1 MKKILICSV
10 LVGATLISCT
20 EKTDVALTVFRDKQE
35 DKLLQQV
42 GEGEAAIE
50 FYRRQYGVLKERLV
64 RLRTMEILFQKQ
76 SDQAMA
82 DGKITRSSFLDQ
94 KLAMLHDRIP
104 KAERELNDFY
114 EVLERKREE
123 IRLIKD
129 ETYINTAM
137 AKTTTDLPTVSAYEK
152 RKETIDNLVES
163 LREKASRSEALLQ
176 VSLNEERMIQNETK

>member
-76 SDQAMA
+76 ADQAAA
-82 DGKITRSSFLDQ
+82 DDKNTRTFFLDQ
-94 KLAMLHDRIP
+94 KLAMLRDRIP
-104 KAERELNDFY
+104 VAEKELNDFY
-114 EVLERKREE
+114 FLLEKKREE

-137 AKTTTDLPTVSAYEK
+137 AKTTLDLPTASAYEK

-163 LREKASRSEALLQ
+163 LKEKASRSEALLKIA
-176 VSLNEERMIQNETK
+176 LNEEKLLQNETK